1 LGSRWSGGLVHRFGA
16 RLPLVVGPT
25 VTAAGFA
32 ILASS
37 GGNANYWS
45 GVLPGLIVVAIG
57 MTVTIAPLTTTVF
70 DSAPN
75 EMSGTASGINNA
87 AARTGSLVAI
97 AALGLVFGAAS
108 PDVAGSALASAY
120 RVAMIAAAVL
130 AGLSAL
136 TAALTIG
143 VTTAHKKAQLPS

>member
-1 LGSRWSGGLVHRFGA
+1 M
-16 RLPLVVGPT
+16 VGPT

-37 GGNANYWS
+37 GGDPSHWS
-45 GVLPGLIVVAIG
+45 GVLPGLTVVAIG
-57 MTVTIAPLTTTVF
+57 MTITIAPLTTTVF

-97 AALGLVFGAAS
+97 AALVS
-108 PDVAGSALASAY
+108 RSARHRRMSLARRWRA
-120 RVAMIAAAVL
+120 RTVL
-130 AGLSAL
+130 R
-136 TAALTIG
+136 
-143 VTTAHKKAQLPS
+143 